1 MEKST
6 KYIIGG
12 LALTVIGICIYNK
25 DIKPLKGNDTVL
37 GNDGRHIRNTLLGSA
52 IGIVGL
58 SLLATQILY
67 PTK

>member
-12 LALTVIGICIYNK
+12 LALTVIGVYIYNK
-25 DIKPLKGNDTVL
+25 EIKPLKGNDTVL
-37 GNDGRHIRNTLLGSA
+37 GNDGRHITNYLLGGS

-58 SLLATQILY
+58 SLLITGVS
-67 PTK
+67 KK